1 MMRGR
6 KRRSPP
12 QVSGG
17 DGAAIDGK
25 GETTEVD
32 DTTPQD
38 DMQDRQELI
47 PPDLAP
53 RITQMVVDDLR
64 AAGWTVEPPP
74 MSAKERAALVTWKPS
89 IRDGNPRDPD
99 EVDHDWYVN
108 RRDSYRAA
116 KNEPCR
122 HQWRQ
127 GATGG
132 GSCVLCGMTRQ
143 GIEHALPVAEPH
155 VHTWTPINIIGR
167 AQEVCYGC
175 DAVRDAPVA
184 KPCAHPRTRR
194 SASFDGHLICLSCG
208 ENLDL
213 SGS

>member
-38 DMQDRQELI
+38 DMQDRAELI

-64 AAGWTVEPPP
+64 AAGWILISPVDLDM
-74 MSAKERAALVTWKPS
+74 MSTPHRWAL
-89 IRDGNPRDPD
+89 
-99 EVDHDWYVN
+99 
-108 RRDSYRAA
+108 
-116 KNEPCR
+116 
-122 HQWRQ
+122 
-127 GATGG
+127 
-132 GSCVLCGMTRQ
+132 Q
-143 GIEHALPVAEPH
+143 GILSPEPH
-155 VHTWTPINIIGR
+155 VHTWAPINIIGR
-167 AQEVCYGC
+167 AQESCYGC
-175 DAVRDAPVA
+175 DAVRDVPVA
-184 KPCAHPRTRR
+184 KPCTHPRTRR

-208 ENLDL
+208 EDLDL

>member
-1 MMRGR
+1 
-6 KRRSPP
+6 
-12 QVSGG
+12 VSGG

-64 AAGWTVEPPP
+64 AAGWTVEPPTQG
-74 MSAKERAALVTWKPS
+74 L
-89 IRDGNPRDPD
+89 G
-99 EVDHDWYVN
+99 EVVASVDDWYVN
-108 RRDSYRAA
+108 RRDSYRSA
-116 KNEPCR
+116 KRNPC
-122 HQWRQ
+122 
-127 GATGG
+127 
-132 GSCVLCGMTRQ
+132 L
-143 GIEHALPVAEPH
+143 
-155 VHTWTPINIIGR
+155 
-167 AQEVCYGC
+167 
-175 DAVRDAPVA
+175 
-184 KPCAHPRTRR
+184 HPRVRR